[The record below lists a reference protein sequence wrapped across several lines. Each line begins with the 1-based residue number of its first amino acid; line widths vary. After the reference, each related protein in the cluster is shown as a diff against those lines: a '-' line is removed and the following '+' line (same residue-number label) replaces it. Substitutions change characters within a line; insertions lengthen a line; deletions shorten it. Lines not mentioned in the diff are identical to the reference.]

1 MALFVD
7 GEALLGLLLL
17 GFLLGWCVVAAL
29 SSAGA
34 GFGMD
39 LGVGVGFFDLEDAV
53 QSGGGLAGAVGLGVF
68 FGVGLAGLFALL
80 DA

>member
-7 GEALLGLLLL
+7 GDAFLGLLLL
-17 GFLLGWCVVAAL
+17 GFLFGRGVGAAL

-34 GFGMD
+34 GVGMD

-53 QSGGGLAGAVGLGVF
+53 LSGGGLAGAVGLGVF

-80 DA
+80 NA